1 MSGAAYGKSSPNLSA
16 QRKYFDIFPHLH
28 ATVRVKAR
36 PGIEREDMF
45 IRWNS
50 ASGKLGSIL
59 DDHVAGGKSRADVQK
74 QQQDEVRSPRKSKFA
89 I

>member
-1 MSGAAYGKSSPNLSA
+1 
-16 QRKYFDIFPHLH
+16 
-28 ATVRVKAR
+28 
-36 PGIEREDMF
+36 MF

-59 DDHVAGGKSRADVQK
+59 DDDHVAGGKAALMFRSSSRTR
-74 QQQDEVRSPRKSKFA
+74 VRPRKSKFA